1 MESHSNV
8 HITRELLQ
16 ATREAHKAYGK
27 KALKNEKEELLR
39 KKAIQDKEKQRL
51 TDGERERQQEAQKLE
66 ERRLNLLETEK
77 ELTKS
82 EK

>member
-1 MESHSNV
+1 MF
-8 HITRELLQ
+8 TLQ
-16 ATREAHKAYGK
+16 ENFFKQQERHTKLMGK
-27 KALKNEKEELLR
+27 RLSNEKEELLR

-77 ELTKS
+77 ELTK
-82 EK
+82 